1 MTCKRFEHSNAIFFR
16 KYIEQFLGN
25 AGKYEVKCMFYSL
38 VYIHK
43 KISSNYE
50 PLKPQN
56 LDCTSPSGKIFCYS
70 VSIKR
75 KEMIAVLIFFHFDK
89 CVFGP
94 SRVILKTYEA

>member
-50 PLKPQN
+50 
-56 LDCTSPSGKIFCYS
+56 SPSGKIFCYS

-75 KEMIAVLIFFHFDK
+75 KANDRSANFFHFDN
-89 CVFGP
+89 CVFG
-94 SRVILKTYEA
+94 LF

>member
-43 KISSNYE
+43 KIGSNYE
-50 PLKPQN
+50 PLKP
-56 LDCTSPSGKIFCYS
+56 KI
-70 VSIKR
+70 
-75 KEMIAVLIFFHFDK
+75 
-89 CVFGP
+89 
-94 SRVILKTYEA
+94 

>member
-25 AGKYEVKCMFYSL
+25 AGKYEVKCMFYRL

-43 KISSNYE
+43 KITSNYE
-50 PLKPQN
+50 PLKPHN
-56 LDCTSPSGKIFCYS
+56 LDCESPSGKIFCYS

-75 KEMIAVLIFFHFDK
+75 KENDRSVNFFSFW
-89 CVFGP
+89 
-94 SRVILKTYEA
+94 